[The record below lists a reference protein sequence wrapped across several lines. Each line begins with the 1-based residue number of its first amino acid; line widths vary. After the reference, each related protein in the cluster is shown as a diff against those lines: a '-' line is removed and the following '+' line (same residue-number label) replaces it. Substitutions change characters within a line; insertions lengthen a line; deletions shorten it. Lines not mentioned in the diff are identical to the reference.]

1 MGMKVREFR
10 IWDREDN
17 KMLYSGYTKLH
28 GDNVQLH
35 IDIDGYLI
43 GYKNDDKG
51 ENGLYEHQVDIPTD
65 RFVVIQST
73 GLLDCDGK
81 KIWDGDV
88 LQDDDKETFY
98 EIEWAN
104 NGGTFLGVALTPVS
118 PGNLYVSLRPLN
130 ERAAVV
136 GNIYEGYGKRGIK

>member
-17 KMLYSGYTKLH
+17 KMLYSGYISLD
-28 GDNVQLH
+28 GNDIRLH
-35 IDIDGYLI
+35 IDIDGSLI
-43 GYKNDDKG
+43 GYDEG
-51 ENGLYEHQVDIPTD
+51 GGILWHQVDIPTD

-130 ERAAVV
+130 EHAAVV